1 MWERHTAGFKGIGII
16 LFLKLSGTYIDFHF
30 IILELLCSVY
40 YLLNVYMK
48 YFLVSMIVNFQ
59 GSFLYKNYGKL
70 VE

>member
-1 MWERHTAGFKGIGII
+1 MWEGHTVGFKGISII

-40 YLLNVYMK
+40 YLLNVCMK
-48 YFLVSMIVNFQ
+48 YFLVSIIVNFQ